1 MRACASGSVSHEG
14 GSAGRGPL
22 FAVMTLSTLR
32 VDVRL
37 LRGDFLLDARFE
49 LPASGVIAVLGP
61 SGSGKTTLMGAIAGI
76 IEPRDGVIALGE
88 KVFFDSARKL
98 DVPIEKRGCGLV
110 FQDARLFPHL
120 SVAQNLAYGLTRR
133 RGREI
138 TQDTSRIVDMLGI
151 GHLVARR
158 PATLSGGER
167 QRVAIGRALLSQ
179 PRLLLLD
186 EPISAVDQDRK
197 GEILPYLERLRDLA
211 SLPIVYVSHA
221 LDEVLRLAD
230 QVVLIEAGKCV
241 TAGPTAAVLSAR
253 PLAGERRITVF
264 DGRVL
269 AHDAD
274 IGLTRVDT
282 AVGVFRVPMADTPIG
297 KTLRL
302 VIDARDVAL
311 ATVELTGLSIRNRFR
326 ARITRIEPIDR
337 SQVLVALD
345 AAGGGVSAVLTRDA
359 VADLRLVPG
368 AQVWCLVKSVAVDR
382 VPG

>member
-14 GSAGRGPL
+14 RFVGRGPL
-22 FAVMTLSTLR
+22 FAVMTMSTLR

-37 LRGDFLLDARFE
+37 LRGDFRLDARFE

-61 SGSGKTTLMGAIAGI
+61 SGSGKTTLMGAIAGTV
-76 IEPRDGVIALGE
+76 EPRDGVIALGGE
-88 KVFFDSARKL
+88 VFFDSTRKL

-151 GHLVARR
+151 GHLVTRR

-211 SLPIVYVSHA
+211 FLPIVYVSHA

-230 QVVLIEAGKCV
+230 QVVLIEAGKCIA
-241 TAGPTAAVLSAR
+241 AGPTAAVLSAR

-269 AHDAD
+269 AHDAE

-359 VADLRLVPG
+359 VADLRLAPG
-368 AQVWCLVKSVAVDR
+368 AEVWCLVKSVAVDR

>member
-1 MRACASGSVSHEG
+1 M
-14 GSAGRGPL
+14 
-22 FAVMTLSTLR
+22 
-32 VDVRL
+32 
-37 LRGDFLLDARFE
+37 
-49 LPASGVIAVLGP
+49 
-61 SGSGKTTLMGAIAGI
+61 
-76 IEPRDGVIALGE
+76 
-88 KVFFDSARKL
+88 
-98 DVPIEKRGCGLV
+98 PIEKRGCGLV

-211 SLPIVYVSHA
+211 FLAHR
-221 LDEVLRLAD
+221 LRQPRARRGAAPRRSGGAD
-230 QVVLIEAGKCV
+230 RGRKMHR
-241 TAGPTAAVLSAR
+241 GGSDGGGLSAR

-269 AHDAD
+269 AHDAE

-297 KTLRL
+297 QTLRL
-302 VIDARDVAL
+302 VIDARDVAPGHGG
-311 ATVELTGLSIRNRFR
+311 AHGLSIRNRFR

-345 AAGGGVSAVLTRDA
+345 AAE
-359 VADLRLVPG
+359 VAERRAHARRRRRSSPRAARKSG
-368 AQVWCLVKSVAVDR
+368 AS
-382 VPG
+382 